1 MKLKV
6 RYLAAVAALLTAGQA
21 WATVYTMPSANQSLV
36 GDLQYTVAA
45 ADDTAAKLG
54 QRYDIG
60 FGAIQSANPHID
72 VVKEMTYG
80 TQLQIPTQHL
90 LPNHPREG
98 IVVNLPEMRMYY
110 YLNGKVLT
118 YPVGIGKIGKTIPI
132 TKTTITRKVKDPV
145 WIPPQ
150 DIREFNLEQGI
161 VLPRIMPAGPDNPL
175 GPYAIYMGIP
185 TYLIHSTI
193 FPESVGKRAS
203 FGCLRM
209 FESDIQEFF
218 PSINKGIPVVIVN
231 EPTKVGWENS
241 HLFVETHQPLEEHN
255 GAYDAT
261 LPGMVHI
268 VANATDDSDALVD
281 WQLLYY
287 LAQERDGIPHDV
299 GVKLPQGTSETQ
311 NAS

>member
-1 MKLKV
+1 MKIKISSV
-6 RYLAAVAALLTAGQA
+6 VAIMTLMATTQAFATAY
-21 WATVYTMPSANQSLV
+21 TVPPTSESLV
-36 GDLQYTVAA
+36 GNVQYT
-45 ADDTAAKLG
+45 DTSAEDTTAKIG

-60 FGAIQSANPHID
+60 YGAIQSANPHID
-72 VVKEMTYG
+72 VTKALDYG
-80 TQLQIPTQHL
+80 TKLQIPTQHL
-90 LPNHPREG
+90 LPNQPREG

-110 YLNGKVLT
+110 YPQGSGKVLT

-132 TKTTITRKVKDPV
+132 TKTAITRKVKDPV

-218 PSINKGIPVVIVN
+218 PSINKGVPVVIIN
-231 EPTKVGWENS
+231 EPTKVGWQNNR
-241 HLFVETHQPLEEHN
+241 LFVESHKPLEEHN

-268 VANATDDSDALVD
+268 VSNATDDSEALVD
-281 WQLLYY
+281 WQMLYY
-287 LAQERDGIPHDV
+287 LAQERDGVPHEV
-299 GVKLPQGTSETQ
+299 AIKLPS
-311 NAS
+311 

>member
-1 MKLKV
+1 MNLKV
-6 RYLAAVAALLTAGQA
+6 RSFVAAIALLAATKGFTAVYDLPAA
-21 WATVYTMPSANQSLV
+21 NESLV
-36 GDLQYTVAA
+36 GNLQNTSAQ
-45 ADDTAAKLG
+45 ADDTVAKLG
-54 QRYDIG
+54 QRYNIG
-60 FGAIQSANPHID
+60 YNAILSANPHID
-72 VVKEMTYG
+72 VTKELTYG
-80 TQLQIPTQHL
+80 TPLQIPTQHL
-90 LPNHPREG
+90 LPNQPREG

-110 YLNGKVLT
+110 YLDGKVRT

-132 TKTTITRKVKDPV
+132 VKTTIVRKAKDPI

-203 FGCLRM
+203 FGCFRM
-209 FESDIQEFF
+209 FESDIQDFF
-218 PSINKGIPVVIVN
+218 PSVNKGIPVSIIN

-241 HLFVETHQPLEEHN
+241 HLFIETHQPLEEHN

-268 VANATDDSDALVD
+268 VANATDEHEAIVD
-281 WQLLYY
+281 WQMLYY
-287 LAQERDGIPHDV
+287 VAQERDGIPHEV
-299 GVKLPQGTSETQ
+299 AVKLSE
-311 NAS
+311 

>member
-1 MKLKV
+1 M
-6 RYLAAVAALLTAGQA
+6 RSIVAAIILSATNQVFATA
-21 WATVYTMPSANQSLV
+21 YDMPPKNESLIGNIQHTTAN
-36 GDLQYTVAA
+36 T
-45 ADDTAAKLG
+45 DDTAAKIG

-60 FGAIQSANPHID
+60 FAAIQSANPQANLA
-72 VVKEMTYG
+72 TTTGLSFG
-80 TQLQIPTQHL
+80 TELQIPTQHL
-90 LPNHPREG
+90 LPKQPREG
-98 IVVNLPEMRMYY
+98 IVVNLPEMRIYY
-110 YLNGKVLT
+110 YHAGKVFT

-132 TKTTITRKVKDPV
+132 ANTTVTRKVKDPI

-150 DIREFNLEQGI
+150 DIREFNLEQGV
-161 VLPRIMPAGPDNPL
+161 VLPKIMPAGPNNPL

-209 FESDIQEFF
+209 FESDIQDFF
-218 PSINKGIPVVIVN
+218 PSVTKGIPVVIIN
-231 EPTKVGWENS
+231 EPTKVGWENNR
-241 HLFVETHQPLEEHN
+241 LFVETHQPLEEHN

-268 VANATDDSDALVD
+268 VSNATDESETLVD

-287 LAQERDGIPHDV
+287 LAQERDGIPHEV
-299 GVKLPQGTSETQ
+299 GVKLP
-311 NAS
+311 

>member
-1 MKLKV
+1 MKVIIRNLV
-6 RYLAAVAALLTAGQA
+6 ATMATLAATQLL
-21 WATVYTMPSANQSLV
+21 ATTYTIPATDQSLV
-36 GDLQYTVAA
+36 GHMQYTVATEN
-45 ADDTAAKLG
+45 DTAAKVG
-54 QRYDIG
+54 QRYNIG
-60 FGAIQSANPHID
+60 FNAIQRANPHLEITKD
-72 VVKEMTYG
+72 IAYG
-80 TQLQIPTQHL
+80 AELQIPTQHL

-110 YLNGKVLT
+110 YHDGKVQT
-118 YPVGIGKIGKTIPI
+118 YPVGIGKVGKTIPI
-132 TKTTITRKVKDPV
+132 AKTVVTRKVKNPI

-218 PSINKGIPVVIVN
+218 PLVTKGVPVVIIN
-231 EPTKVGWENS
+231 EPTKVGWEDTR
-241 HLFVETHQPLEEHN
+241 LYVETHQPLEEHN
-255 GAYDAT
+255 GAYDVS
-261 LPGMVHI
+261 LPGMVRKVAD
-268 VANATDDSDALVD
+268 VANDDALID
-281 WQLLYY
+281 WQMLYY
-287 LAQERDGIPHDV
+287 LAQERDGIPHEV
-299 GVKLPQGTSETQ
+299 GTKLS
-311 NAS
+311 S

>member
-1 MKLKV
+1 MKLKLGFFAAALV
-6 RYLAAVAALLTAGQA
+6 CAAMQSLAASYTKPAMNESLIGDIQYLSVTNEDSVA
-21 WATVYTMPSANQSLV
+21 
-36 GDLQYTVAA
+36 
-45 ADDTAAKLG
+45 KIG

-60 FGAIQSANPHID
+60 YNSIQSANPQAD
-72 VVKEMTYG
+72 LSKPLTYG
-80 TQLQIPTQHL
+80 MALQIPTQHL
-90 LPNHPREG
+90 LPSQERKG

-110 YLNGKVLT
+110 YPEGSDKILT

-132 TKTTITRKVKDPV
+132 ANSTITRKVKNPI

-150 DIREFNLEQGI
+150 DIREFNMEQGI

-209 FESDIQEFF
+209 YESDIEDFF
-218 PSINKGIPVVIVN
+218 PSVTKGIPIAIIN
-231 EPTKVGWENS
+231 KPTKVGWNNDK
-241 HLFVETHQPLEEHN
+241 LYMETHQPLEEHS

-261 LPGMVHI
+261 LPGMVHLA
-268 VANATDDSDALVD
+268 ANASENEDALID

-287 LAQERDGIPHDV
+287 LAQERDGVPHEV
-299 GVKLPQGTSETQ
+299 GVKLPS
-311 NAS
+311 